1 MNTVTNII
9 AMHWVNHDLYY
20 CDPSDPSINTNMI
33 EGLWAQIKR
42 WLPRAGSYNLTEYL
56 DLFQWFYQQK
66 LNGKMMTRRRQRENR
81 RMSMKAMKKSITGM
95 IVHGAK
101 KSGFKRSPEM
111 TIWSSVAK
119 RFKHRYLYS

>member
-1 MNTVTNII
+1 MRLLMMRKLMRFRIL
-9 AMHWVNHDLYY
+9 M
-20 CDPSDPSINTNMI
+20 
-33 EGLWAQIKR
+33 ER
-42 WLPRAGSYNLTEYL
+42 TE
-56 DLFQWFYQQK
+56 
-66 LNGKMMTRRRQRENR
+66 MMTRRRQRENR

-119 RFKHRYLYS
+119 GFKHSYLYS